1 MPTLTRRRSPDAPQ
15 ETWTIH
21 SKRTTKKLPAG
32 TGSLIPARR
41 WGSRFGKGPAMD
53 SQTNREIWFQAIG
66 TIITVSFVIS
76 LVLVFISAI
85 R

>member
-1 MPTLTRRRSPDAPQ
+1 VWEGWFSQGIPKLQYVNNYRRTRNFHSRS
-15 ETWTIH
+15 
-21 SKRTTKKLPAG
+21 RLRLP
-32 TGSLIPARR
+32 L
-41 WGSRFGKGPAMD
+41 GKGASMD
-53 SQTNREIWFQAIG
+53 SQTNREIWFHTIG

>member
-1 MPTLTRRRSPDAPQ
+1 
-15 ETWTIH
+15 
-21 SKRTTKKLPAG
+21 
-32 TGSLIPARR
+32 
-41 WGSRFGKGPAMD
+41 MD

-66 TIITVSFVIS
+66 TIITVSFVIT